1 MENEA
6 NTKSVE
12 QVECVLCN
20 GTGKVYR
27 SSAIGTDLSVFRAKN
42 SLSREKFSKLC
53 GLSVLTIFNIEKGKT
68 RPQQMSEQKIR
79 AAIDSYKP
87 EGDTNVS
94 QSEEETAI
102 KQQPAS
108 REAVGEGGA
117 EPPRRVFYQAEDDD
131 DWAEEIEA
139 EDGEQV
145 SEEE

>member
-27 SSAIGTDLSVFRAKN
+27 SNSIGTDLSVFRAKN
-42 SLSREKFSKLC
+42 SVSRDKFSKLC

-87 EGDTNVS
+87 KEVAS
-94 QSEEETAI
+94 VIQSEEETTI
-102 KQQPAS
+102 EQQPAS
-108 REAVGEGGA
+108 REAVSESGT

-131 DWAEEIEA
+131 DWAEEIET
-139 EDGEQV
+139 EDGE
-145 SEEE
+145 

>member
-27 SSAIGTDLSVFRAKN
+27 SSSIGTDLSVFRAKN
-42 SLSREKFSKLC
+42 SVSRDKFSKLC

-87 EGDTNVS
+87 KEVASVS
-94 QSEEETAI
+94 QSEDAFEEAVE
-102 KQQPAS
+102 QQSDS
-108 REAVGEGGA
+108 REAVGESRP
-117 EPPRRVFYQAEDDD
+117 EPTRRVFYQAEDDD
-131 DWAEEIEA
+131 DWAEEVEA
-139 EDGEQV
+139 EDGE
-145 SEEE
+145 